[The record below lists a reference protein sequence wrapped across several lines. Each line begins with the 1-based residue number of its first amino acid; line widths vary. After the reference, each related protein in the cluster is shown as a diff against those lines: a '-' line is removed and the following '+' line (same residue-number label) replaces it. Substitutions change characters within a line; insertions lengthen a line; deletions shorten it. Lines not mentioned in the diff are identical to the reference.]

1 MSDLEDPR
9 REDRPAAPTEGA
21 QPLPDEHPADP
32 SVQPAEPSP
41 AERPATPL
49 FQDRYELGSILG
61 RGGTCTVYRAWDT
74 RLHRDVALKRLEPP
88 LSEDPHTRARF
99 SREGKAIA
107 RLSHPA
113 LVTLIDRGS
122 TEDTEYLVYEY
133 VEGRPLKEVVKSE
146 GPFEPER
153 AGRIAGQMADGLSY
167 AHWAGIYH
175 RDVKPQN
182 ILLDASGRARLTD
195 FGIATG
201 PEWTRVTRAGAIVGS
216 SRYMS
221 PEQVQGRP
229 IDGRTDVYSLGI
241 VFYEMLAGA
250 PPFDGSTIAEIG
262 RQHIRATPPP
272 LSDIRPE
279 LPAEVVRIVDR
290 CLEKLPESRFQ
301 SMDELLGAL
310 VGVGLYELER
320 PTGMLDGLKRA
331 GHALRS
337 AATEDAEAQ
346 GPPGPAADPA
356 PVAGTQR
363 AAGTRRVEEWG
374 WSDSWAGESGSTST
388 TPGTTWP
395 PNATTPSPAPRVPE
409 RTVS

>member
-1 MSDLEDPR
+1 MLSCLGRQARKAGQGVSDLEDPR

-21 QPLPDEHPADP
+21 AQPLSDEHPADP
-32 SVQPAEPSP
+32 SGQPAEPSP

-250 PPFDGSTIAEIG
+250 ASLRRFHHRRD
-262 RQHIRATPPP
+262 RA
-272 LSDIRPE
+272 
-279 LPAEVVRIVDR
+279 PA
-290 CLEKLPESRFQ
+290 
-301 SMDELLGAL
+301 
-310 VGVGLYELER
+310 
-320 PTGMLDGLKRA
+320 
-331 GHALRS
+331 H
-337 AATEDAEAQ
+337 
-346 GPPGPAADPA
+346 PGDP
-356 PVAGTQR
+356 
-363 AAGTRRVEEWG
+363 
-374 WSDSWAGESGSTST
+374 
-388 TPGTTWP
+388 
-395 PNATTPSPAPRVPE
+395 PSPQRHPAGAPGGGRAHRGQMPGKAPREPLPVHG
-409 RTVS
+409 